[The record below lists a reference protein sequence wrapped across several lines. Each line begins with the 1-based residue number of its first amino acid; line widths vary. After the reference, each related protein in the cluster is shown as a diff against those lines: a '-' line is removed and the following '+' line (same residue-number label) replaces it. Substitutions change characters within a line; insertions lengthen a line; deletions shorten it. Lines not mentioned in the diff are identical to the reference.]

1 MNGFLS
7 LVTQNRPTRR
17 RNHGAAQPAFTLI
30 ELLVVVA
37 ILALLVSI
45 LLPSLAKAREQAKEV
60 VCASQLAQL
69 GKAFYA
75 YAGGNRDYL
84 CSGSFDPDLSN
95 GRDGP
100 PDKVGWI
107 ADLVNGKIARPA
119 EMLCPSNPARFN
131 QKLDPASSSSKSGF
145 TLAQADSLVQRGY
158 NSNYTQSWYMARTEM
173 RDPMGNRKRVT
184 PTLGPLRSSFMTRV
198 LPGRVPIL
206 GDGAV
211 ESKDTYRGERTVRT
225 MTDGPFGGAYGV
237 QNYEDFGPAHGFG
250 PLSTAAGKAQNAR
263 VRATVL
269 FADAHVD
276 VFIDRNGADGKP
288 PRNGRFGITLDD
300 PAFPLGTQEDLQPGR
315 VFDGV
320 LTMGRRSADLASKR

>member
-1 MNGFLS
+1 MDVFQS
-7 LVTQNRPTRR
+7 FVTDDRPRSR
-17 RNHGAAQPAFTLI
+17 RNHRAARSGFTLI

-45 LLPSLAKAREQAKEV
+45 LLPSLARAREQAKEV

-69 GKAFYA
+69 GNGFYA

-84 CSGSFDPDLSN
+84 CSGSFDPDVSN

-173 RDPMGNRKRVT
+173 RDPTGNRKRVA
-184 PTLGPLRSSFMTRV
+184 PTMGPLRSSFLTRV
-198 LPGRVPIL
+198 PPSRVPLL

-225 MTDGPFGGAYGV
+225 MTDGPFGGAYGI

-250 PLSTAAGKAQNAR
+250 PLSTAAEKARNTR
-263 VRATVL
+263 VRARIL

-276 VFIDRNGADGKP
+276 AFVDRNGANGKP
-288 PRNGRFGITLDD
+288 PRNGRFGIRLDD
-300 PAFPLGTQEDLQPGR
+300 PAFPLGTQEDLQPGT

-320 LTMGRRSADLASKR
+320 LSMGRRSADLASKR